1 MHARHPWMFYS
12 YGWSRCAYSNLHT
25 TMHTSPVGPIKTCM
39 FYTHTHGCSWWVNYH
54 LNTSTNWSNSPSSH
68 ALHKWI
74 CLVCLQLLERNIF
87 NVFIR
92 NVFIYVSLGPIKKLH
107 VRHKRLFIS
116 LCSQSPEHNDAYVL
130 LSLVW
135 LKLHPPP
142 SPFTPFHPYPLT
154 SSSTSL
160 GFVRNTMKWKESR
173 RRRVLCEA
181 RLSLGAAVLRRDEQ
195 LLKSRLVSG
204 VRKCWHWSN
213 RTASSGTE
221 RWGGTF
227 KFSLALSCPLGQRC
241 VLRPLQEILPFLFL
255 PFRLIQLHSFN
266 SSSNIRG
273 VYRNSERNFYLWCD
287 KLCFAPTF
295 ACDVLTCV
303 LLWRDLRGWLGI
315 KI

>member
-142 SPFTPFHPYPLT
+142 PPRSLHSTPTHSLHPLPPSDLLEIQWNER
-154 SSSTSL
+154 SREGDVSFAKL
-160 GFVRNTMKWKESR
+160 GF
-173 RRRVLCEA
+173 
-181 RLSLGAAVLRRDEQ
+181 
-195 LLKSRLVSG
+195 
-204 VRKCWHWSN
+204 H
-213 RTASSGTE
+213 
-221 RWGGTF
+221 
-227 KFSLALSCPLGQRC
+227 
-241 VLRPLQEILPFLFL
+241 
-255 PFRLIQLHSFN
+255 
-266 SSSNIRG
+266 
-273 VYRNSERNFYLWCD
+273 SERPYWGETSNC
-287 KLCFAPTF
+287 
-295 ACDVLTCV
+295 
-303 LLWRDLRGWLGI
+303 
-315 KI
+315 